1 MNSALN
7 AVELRGVS
15 KSFGALKANTDVS
28 FAVRKGSIFALVG
41 ENGAGKSTCMNLL
54 YGLHKP
60 DTGQIFINGEE
71 HVWGSPRDAIKAG
84 LGMVHQHFMLAAPH
98 SGLDNIILGDE
109 PEADFARWMPHWL
122 RPIVRGRAIDKLTK
136 LMASHQLAVNLDA
149 EVNATPVGVQQRLE
163 ILKLLYRDAQ
173 ILILDEPTAVLTPQE
188 AAAFYVNLAHL
199 RDQGKTVIVI
209 THKLSEV
216 LTHADDYAVLRAGR
230 IVATGTTKGLTEQ
243 ALAEQMVGRAVQL
256 TATKPAA
263 AELGEVALS
272 CHQLSLGLKGEK
284 PRLSHIDLTVRRG
297 EILGI
302 AGVEGNG
309 QSELLELLADP
320 HEYFRRHDARTKLNA
335 HGQLTVLG
343 QDARH
348 LRPAQVRALGVGM
361 VPEDRHRQGLL
372 LDQDLTQ
379 NFLLGLAHEPEFS
392 ESGLIRTTAVQA
404 RLRQAIDEFDI
415 RPATPAALARG
426 LSGGN
431 QQKLIL
437 AREFAR
443 NPKLLICAQPTR
455 GVDVGAIE
463 FIHERILQARSAG
476 MAILLVSSS
485 LDEIL
490 ALSDRI
496 VVMYEGRLIGE
507 CERGVDEA
515 KLGRLMGGVLD

>member
-1 MNSALN
+1 VSTPTN

-15 KSFGALKANTDVS
+15 KSFGTLKANSEVS

-41 ENGAGKSTCMNLL
+41 ENGAGKSTCMNLI
-54 YGLHKP
+54 YGLQRP
-60 DTGQIFINGEE
+60 DQGQIFINGQE
-71 HVWGSPRDAIKAG
+71 HVWSSPRDAIKAG

-109 PEADFARWMPHWL
+109 PEAAAAKWLPKWL
-122 RPIVRGRAIDKLTK
+122 RPIMRSRAIDKLTK

-163 ILKLLYRDAQ
+163 ILKLLFRDAQ

-188 AAAFYVNLAHL
+188 AEAFYTNLAHL
-199 RDQGKTVIVI
+199 KEQGKTVIVI

-230 IVATGTTKGLTEQ
+230 IVASGTTDGLTEQ

-256 TATKPAA
+256 TAAKPT
-263 AELGEVALS
+263 EPQLGAVALS
-272 CHQLSLGLKGEK
+272 CHQLSLGRKGEK
-284 PRLSHIDLTVRRG
+284 PRLTGIDLTLRSG

-309 QSELLELLADP
+309 QSELLDLLADP
-320 HEYFRRHDARTKLNA
+320 HEYFRRHDARAKLNA
-335 HGQLTVLG
+335 HGQLNILG
-343 QDARH
+343 TDVRH
-348 LRPAQVRALGVGM
+348 MRPAAVRALGVGM

-392 ESGLIRTTAVQA
+392 ESGIIRSQRVQA
-404 RLRQAIDEFDI
+404 KLREAIKEFDI
-415 RPATPAALARG
+415 RPASPSALARG

-443 NPKLLICAQPTR
+443 KPKLLICAQPTR

-463 FIHERILQARSAG
+463 FIHERILAARNAG

-485 LDEIL
+485 LEEIL
-490 ALSDRI
+490 ALADRI
-496 VVMYEGRLIGE
+496 VVMYEGRLVGE
-507 CERGVDEA
+507 CQRGVDEA